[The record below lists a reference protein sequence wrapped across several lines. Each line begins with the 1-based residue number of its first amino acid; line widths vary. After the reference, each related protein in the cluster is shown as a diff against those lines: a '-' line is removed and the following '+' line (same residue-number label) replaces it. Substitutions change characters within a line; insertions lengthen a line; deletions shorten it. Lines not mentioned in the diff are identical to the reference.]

1 MARGSWQGLYNDV
14 IDGFMLQRRE
24 QELLLLMAI
33 ARYCDPLGFCFPG
46 RINLMRTRRMAQPLY
61 ERRLQW
67 LQDNAYVVVIESY
80 DYRRRQTQFD
90 FQINPR
96 VLYVREEVQ
105 EYCERVFDGLQGRD
119 YGLEKRFLE
128 ILFST
133 KESQPEYQPESET
146 ESDPDPGSSSIT
158 RNQNQ
163 LSAPGQKKLR
173 TTTTGNAQPKAKQPK
188 AKQPKAKDAKRTE
201 KNDPQ
206 AVGPDDLETLLHAD
220 PEDVVQAIRFIAP
233 TSPTQARSWVNTY
246 PRDAIIHHLRLTAI
260 RRKKGELSNPGAWFF
275 KSLTTQ
281 TPLPKEH
288 WDETWI
294 EQDAYQDKQNRPD
307 DDEMEI

>member
-14 IDGFMLQRRE
+14 IDGIMLQRRE

-46 RINLMRTRRMAQPLY
+46 RINLMRTRRISQPIY

-105 EYCERVFDGLQGRD
+105 EYCERVFDGVQDRD
-119 YGLEKRFLE
+119 FAFEKGFLE

-133 KESQPEYQPESET
+133 KESQPESHPESESD
-146 ESDPDPGSSSIT
+146 SDPAEGSSAIS
-158 RNQNQ
+158 RNHNQ
-163 LSAPGQKKLR
+163 LRRAQTQKRQQPSTMRNSAQAKP
-173 TTTTGNAQPKAKQPK
+173 KQPT
-188 AKQPKAKDAKRTE
+188 AKRE
-201 KNDPQ
+201 AHRENDPQ
-206 AVGPDDLETLLHAD
+206 AGAPDDLETLLFAD
-220 PEDVVQAIRFIAP
+220 AADVVQAIRFIAP
-233 TSPTQARSWVNTY
+233 TSPTQAQRVVDAY
-246 PRDAIIHHLRLTAI
+246 PRDAIVHWLRITAL
-260 RRKKGELSNPGAWFF
+260 RKQKGELKNPGAWFF
-275 KSLTTQ
+275 KSLMSQ

-294 EQDAYQDKQNRPD
+294 EQSAYQDKQNRPD
-307 DDEMEI
+307 EDEMEI